1 MHAPMTSFPRP
12 KPKAVVVEDDL
23 TVAGMVAYF
32 LELQGITCFHAET
45 AEEGW
50 RIVVAE
56 APAMAVVDQRL
67 PGRDGSWLLEILRQD
82 ERFAHLPVVLISGYE
97 DDAVAARAKELGC
110 CCLAKPFSYDQLNER
125 LAGAAALAWEWEPD

>member
-67 PGRDGSWLLEILRQD
+67 PGRDGSWLLEILRHD

-125 LAGAAALAWEWEPD
+125 LAEAAALAWEWEPD